1 MSAFNIIWLGESKT
15 MSTFIDSLASVLFVL
30 VSYLRELAGSIKLSP
45 AGSVQVSSPD
55 TPQHLATVGN

>member
-1 MSAFNIIWLGESKT
+1 MSAFNIIWFGESKK

-30 VSYLRELAGSIKLSP
+30 VSYLRELGGSIKLSP